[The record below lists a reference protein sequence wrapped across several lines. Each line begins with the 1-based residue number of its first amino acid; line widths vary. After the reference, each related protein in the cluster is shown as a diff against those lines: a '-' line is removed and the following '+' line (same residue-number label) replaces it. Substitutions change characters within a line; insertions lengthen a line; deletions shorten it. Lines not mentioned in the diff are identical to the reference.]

1 MLVKKPAQAHC
12 QKLMP
17 LRAVVDLGGAQGSHF
32 ILSWEGTGP
41 HQDPVAEPSWG
52 CELEPKKTCQDGRNH
67 GCNLHKLGH
76 SDTAP
81 IVLAIFSPRQIKWN
95 CTRLGTQF
103 STCFFSKMGGT
114 PLNHQFPLNRNDCLT
129 CLITSGPPD
138 FRSQI
143 DPAHL
148 GLLLLQAQETHR
160 VAVFH
165 WVSSGFPF
173 CVGIWP

>member
-1 MLVKKPAQAHC
+1 MIWHS
-12 QKLMP
+12 
-17 LRAVVDLGGAQGSHF
+17 GAQGSLH
-32 ILSWEGTGP
+32 ISSLPGREQGPTKIPWQKRHGDASWSPKKLARTEGTM
-41 HQDPVAEPSWG
+41 VATSINW
-52 CELEPKKTCQDGRNH
+52 
-67 GCNLHKLGH
+67 
-76 SDTAP
+76 DTAP
-81 IVLAIFSPRQIKWN
+81 IVLAFFSPRQIKWN
-95 CTRLGTQF
+95 CTPRVHN
-103 STCFFSKMGGT
+103 SPDVFFENGGT

-165 WVSSGFPF
+165 
-173 CVGIWP
+173 

>member
-1 MLVKKPAQAHC
+1 MIWHS
-12 QKLMP
+12 
-17 LRAVVDLGGAQGSHF
+17 GAQGSLHISSLPGREQGPTKIPWQYNHGDASSPK
-32 ILSWEGTGP
+32 ILARTEGTM
-41 HQDPVAEPSWG
+41 VATSINW
-52 CELEPKKTCQDGRNH
+52 
-67 GCNLHKLGH
+67 
-76 SDTAP
+76 DTAP

-95 CTRLGTQF
+95 CTPPGTQF

-165 WVSSGFPF
+165 
-173 CVGIWP
+173 

>member
-1 MLVKKPAQAHC
+1 MLVKKQAQAHC
-12 QKLMP
+12 QKLMS
-17 LRAVVDLGGAQGSHF
+17 LRAVVDLAQWGPRVPAHF
-32 ILSWEGTGP
+32 ILTWEGTGP
-41 HQDPVAEPSWG
+41 HQDPVAEASWG

-76 SDTAP
+76 SP
-81 IVLAIFSPRQIKWN
+81 NSSGIFFSPRQIKWN
-95 CTRLGTQF
+95 CTPRVHN
-103 STCFFSKMGGT
+103 SPDVFFENGGT

-165 WVSSGFPF
+165 
-173 CVGIWP
+173 